1 MEACYQTL
9 TTIYEIVKSDPAPQ
23 TYLCTPH
30 ELILRQT
37 QDWDTIQKH
46 LKALA
51 AEQLVIIRQLDK
63 MAICITET
71 GITKAKSLK
80 NNFVNKKFTLPAKR
94 EQDIRLK
101 PLK

>member
-9 TTIYEIVKSDPAPQ
+9 STIYEIVKTDPAPQ

-37 QDWDTIQKH
+37 QDWNIIEKH

-51 AEQLVIIRQLDK
+51 AEQLVTIKQLDK
-63 MAICITET
+63 MAICITEA
-71 GITKAKSLK
+71 GINKAKTLK
-80 NNFVNKKFTLPAKR
+80 NNFVSKTFTLPVKD
-94 EQDIRLK
+94 EKDISIK
-101 PLK
+101 H